1 MIQVL
6 GKFKI
11 CCLVLVGMLASCG
24 GQDGGGSNLSGQV
37 AGLRTATPVNHFAAS
52 RFLEQ
57 ASMGPSP
64 SSVAQLRA
72 QGVEAWVAS
81 QMKLPA
87 TLIVTPANIVEY
99 ELNLDRAA
107 ERRFQEHFE
116 VSLNNLFI
124 GAEDQL
130 RVRTS
135 WVLSNY
141 LVRKNYNLT
150 GYWYL
155 LIQKERP

>member
-1 MIQVL
+1 MSQVI

-11 CCLVLVGMLASCG
+11 CCLMVVVGMLASCG
-24 GQDGGGSNLSGQV
+24 GQEGGGSNLSGQV
-37 AGLRTATPVNHFAAS
+37 GGLRTATPVNHFAAS

-64 SSVAQLRA
+64 TSVAQLRA

-99 ELNLDRAA
+99 
-107 ERRFQEHFE
+107 
-116 VSLNNLFI
+116 
-124 GAEDQL
+124 
-130 RVRTS
+130 
-135 WVLSNY
+135 
-141 LVRKNYNLT
+141 
-150 GYWYL
+150 
-155 LIQKERP
+155 